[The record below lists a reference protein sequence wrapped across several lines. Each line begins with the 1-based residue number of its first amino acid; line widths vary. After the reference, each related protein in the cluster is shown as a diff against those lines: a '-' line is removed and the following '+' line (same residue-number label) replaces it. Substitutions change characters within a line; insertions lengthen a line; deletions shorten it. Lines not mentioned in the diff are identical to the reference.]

1 MNIYEMRI
9 DQTGTGAGKSGAA
22 QQHRIE
28 QAEMLAFSALGWLA
42 ADPERLERFV
52 AVSGLDLGDLR
63 RAASEPGFAAGVL
76 DYICSDEPT
85 LLALAE
91 HANLRPEEIA
101 GAQMLLSGPP
111 VED

>member
-9 DQTGTGAGKSGAA
+9 DQQGRGGGKSGLNM
-22 QQHRIE
+22 QHRIE
-28 QAEMLAFSALGWLA
+28 QAEMLAISALGWLA

-91 HANLRPEEIA
+91 HANLRPEEVA

-111 VED
+111 VD

>member
-9 DQTGTGAGKSGAA
+9 DPPRVIKSAINL
-22 QQHRIE
+22 QHRTE
-28 QAEMLAFSALGWLA
+28 QAEILAISALSWLA

-63 RAASEPGFAAGVL
+63 RAAAEPGFAAGVL
-76 DYICSDEPT
+76 DYICSDEQT

-91 HANLRPEEIA
+91 HAKLPPEQIA

>member
-1 MNIYEMRI
+1 MQRVYSLHQRI
-9 DQTGTGAGKSGAA
+9 CP
-22 QQHRIE
+22 
-28 QAEMLAFSALGWLA
+28 AFRQNTRETCAN
-42 ADPERLERFV
+42 
-52 AVSGLDLGDLR
+52 LGDLR
-63 RAASEPGFAAGVL
+63 RAATEPGFAAGVL

-91 HANLRPEEIA
+91 HAKLPPEQIA

>member
-9 DQTGTGAGKSGAA
+9 DPPRGAVKSAA
-22 QQHRIE
+22 HLEYRTE
-28 QAEMLAFSALGWLA
+28 QAEIIAISALGWIA

-63 RAASEPGFAAGVL
+63 RAATEPGFAAGVL

-91 HANLRPEEIA
+91 WGCRSLVAL
-101 GAQMLLSGPP
+101 QKQSLLNKLQ
-111 VED
+111 

>member
-9 DQTGTGAGKSGAA
+9 DPPRGAGKSAA
-22 QQHRIE
+22 YLEHRIE
-28 QAEMLAFSALGWLA
+28 QAEMLAISALGWLA

-63 RAASEPGFAAGVL
+63 RAATEPGFAAGVL

-91 HANLRPEEIA
+91 HAKLPPEQIA

>member
-9 DQTGTGAGKSGAA
+9 DPPRGAVKSAA
-22 QQHRIE
+22 HLEYRTE
-28 QAEMLAFSALGWLA
+28 QAEILAISALGWIA

-63 RAASEPGFAAGVL
+63 RAATEPGFAAGVL

-91 HANLRPEEIA
+91 HAKLPPEQIA